1 MKKFLLVLVSL
12 FSLHTFAID
21 DPKTLIR
28 ELNKKFNQVN
38 DYTARVNM
46 TFDIPGVKMNKMS
59 GKVFFKRP
67 DRFRIR
73 TKGIFFL
80 PKQNPMQNMSAMLL
94 DTSSYTS
101 IISGYETVKGR
112 NCAIVNIIPL
122 KNVNDLILGKF
133 WIDEKN
139 PLVMKTQ
146 ITTKNNGTIETE
158 NVYTA
163 TSNYTLP
170 DQIIIKVETKKIK
183 MSKMMSADL
192 NKKSKDTSNDN
203 KLETGTIVLSFSDYK
218 INTKF
223 PDSELEKEEE

>member
-1 MKKFLLVLVSL
+1 MKKIFLLMLSL
-12 FSLHTFAID
+12 FSLQAFAID
-21 DPKTLIR
+21 DPSALIR
-28 ELNKKFNQVN
+28 ELNKKFSQVN
-38 DYTARVNM
+38 DYTAHIRM
-46 TFDIPGVKMNKMS
+46 TFDIPGVKMNAMN

-80 PKQNPMQNMSAMLL
+80 PKQNPLQNMSAMLL

-101 IISGYETVKGR
+101 IISGYEVVKGKK
-112 NCAIVNIIPL
+112 CAIVNIIPL
-122 KNVNDLILGKF
+122 KNSIDLVLGKF
-133 WIDEKN
+133 WIDVAH

-158 NVYTA
+158 NVYA
-163 TSNYTLP
+163 ANSSYTLP
-170 DQIIIKVETKKIK
+170 DQIIIKLETKKIK
-183 MSKMMSADL
+183 ISKMMAADL
-192 NKKSKDTSNDN
+192 NKKSNDTSNDN

-223 PDSELEKEEE
+223 ADSEFDKAN